1 MSKNLN
7 IHAQKAT
14 QDIFD
19 ILGMRPSGTQGDEV
33 AQVIEQVIVKALK
46 KSVERST
53 DAATEICS
61 ADGDM
66 GRRIAEEI
74 RIANEVL
81 TVNLSAMR

>member
-1 MSKNLN
+1 MSQNLN
-7 IHAQKAT
+7 IRAQKTT

-53 DAATEICS
+53 DATIGFLPT
-61 ADGDM
+61 DRRM
-66 GRRIAEEI
+66 GHKIAEEI
-74 RIANEVL
+74 RLANKALITNL
-81 TVNLSAMR
+81 TAMR